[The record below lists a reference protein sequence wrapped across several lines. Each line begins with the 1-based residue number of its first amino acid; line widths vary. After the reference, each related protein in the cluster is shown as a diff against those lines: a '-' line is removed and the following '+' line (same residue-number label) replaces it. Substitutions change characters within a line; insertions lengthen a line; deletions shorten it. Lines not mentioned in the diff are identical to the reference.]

1 MSGCLLRC
9 RLPVRATLDRRLAA
23 LRPWAEDLLSPASQ
37 SDDFFDK
44 AVVRAR
50 LTEHLSGRRNW
61 PHAL

>member
-23 LRPWAEDLLSPASQ
+23 LGEDLLSPASQ